1 MERPRAPAAAE
12 AAGAAGPVW
21 AQVPSEGEAGE
32 GAMATDR
39 GDDTAPA
46 WARAE
51 QIARISYG
59 RLLAILAAP
68 SGDIERAEDALA
80 EAFARALRK
89 WPETGVPRNP
99 AAWLLTAARNRLR
112 DVYKSAAHRTSTTLD
127 DVAADPA
134 AAVVPEIDP
143 DAIPDRRLAL
153 LFVCAHP
160 AIDPA
165 IRTPLMLQT
174 VLGFEARQIARA
186 FAMPTSTMAQ
196 RLVRAKR
203 RIRDARIPFV
213 VPDRTHM
220 PARLDAVLEAVYGAY
235 AIDWQLAGGTTT
247 RDSLAAEAH
256 FLAVTL
262 AELLGDEPE
271 AFGLAA
277 LISLSLARAAAR
289 GGADEYVPL
298 EAQDTR
304 LWDAALVRLGER
316 YLRRAHALG
325 RIGRFQLEAAIQ
337 SVHCA
342 RATSGVTDWA
352 ALRRLYDALASIAP
366 TLGARVAHAVTIGR
380 VEGLE
385 RGLATLDAISDAA
398 ARRFQ
403 PAWATRA
410 QLLEELGRWE
420 EARRAYEKA
429 ISLTTE
435 RRVRAYLERRNQR
448 LAVDESQRNAR
459 SARSNRPP
467 SPNVLASRSE

>member
-1 MERPRAPAAAE
+1 MESDHDVE
-12 AAGAAGPVW
+12 SGN
-21 AQVPSEGEAGE
+21 
-32 GAMATDR
+32 
-39 GDDTAPA
+39 DTAPA

-51 QIARISYG
+51 QIARVSYG

-80 EAFARALRK
+80 EAFARALRN
-89 WPETGVPRNP
+89 WPEAGVPDNP
-99 AAWLLTAARNRLR
+99 EAWLLTAARNRLR
-112 DVYKSAAHRTSTTLD
+112 DVYKSAAHRTSAPFD
-127 DVAADPA
+127 AVAADAA
-134 AAVVPEIDP
+134 AAVIPEIDP

-174 VLGFEARQIARA
+174 VLGFDARQIARA
-186 FAMPTSTMAQ
+186 FAVPTSTMAQ

-203 RIRDARIPFV
+203 RIRGARIPFV

-220 PARLDAVLEAVYGAY
+220 PARLDAVLEAIYGAY
-235 AIDWQLAGGTTT
+235 AIDWPLAGGTAT

-256 FLAVTL
+256 YLAVTL
-262 AELLGDEPE
+262 AELLGDKPE

-277 LISLSLARAAAR
+277 LISLSLARAKAR
-289 GGADEYVPL
+289 GDADDYVPL
-298 EAQDTR
+298 EEQDTT
-304 LWDAALVRLGER
+304 LWDADLIREGER

-342 RATSGVTDWA
+342 RAVTGVTDWK
-352 ALRRLYDALASIAP
+352 ALHRLYAGLVSVAP
-366 TLGARVAHAVTIGR
+366 TLGARVAYAATVGR
-380 VEGLE
+380 VEGPE
-385 RGLATLDAISDAA
+385 QGLVALDAIPDEA

-410 QLLEELGRWE
+410 SLLEELGRVA

-435 RRVRAYLERRNQR
+435 RGARAYLE
-448 LAVDESQRNAR
+448 
-459 SARSNRPP
+459 
-467 SPNVLASRSE
+467 SRHRGLGEAEY